1 MDQRLQLQQKMS
13 QRLIMTPQMQQ
24 SIQLLQLSTLELS
37 ELLQEEMAE
46 NPMLEEEEEQSDQS
60 SDGEYEET
68 SVDSDSEIP
77 AADLAEN
84 GHIELDQ
91 DWEDYFSDS
100 SDIGQISLGSSFD
113 SQDEEQPQVQLA
125 SEETLKDHLLWQL
138 GISTNT
144 DEEYRVGEY
153 LINQLDDDG
162 YLQITAEEAAEIQ
175 GVTTEFVEHVLNI
188 IHGFDP
194 PGIGARNLSECL
206 EVQCRI
212 FDIDDDDILEV
223 IRHHLDNLER
233 RRYKEISRALEVTD
247 QHVQE
252 IADIIKTLDPRPG
265 RQYMQTTVEYI
276 TPDVFVE
283 KVDGEWQVRVNDEG
297 APPLRI
303 SRKYREMLQS
313 KDGITNEEYEF
324 IKKKFQSAIWL
335 IRNIEQRKR
344 TLYRV
349 TKAIMVRQEQFL
361 EEGLT
366 ALRPLK
372 LRDIADELGIHEAT
386 VCRVVN
392 KKYVQTPRGL
402 FELKYFFSTGL
413 DTTGTDDMSAKSVME
428 IIRNLVE
435 EENPRKPLSDQKITE
450 ILHRDHDLS
459 IARRTVA
466 KYREK
471 MGILPTSKRKR
482 V

>member
-46 NPMLEEEEEQSDQS
+46 NPMLEEEEQTDNSQDNEF
-60 SDGEYEET
+60 EE
-68 SVDSDSEIP
+68 SQQDDHSENL
-77 AADLAEN
+77 AEDLAES

-91 DWEDYFSDS
+91 NWEDYFSDS
-100 SDIGQISLGSSFD
+100 SDLGQISSGTSYD
-113 SQDEEQPQVQLA
+113 GQEEETTGMQLA
-125 SEETLKDHLLWQL
+125 KEETLKDHLIWQL
-138 GISTNT
+138 GISTDT
-144 DEEYRVGEY
+144 EDEFRLGEY
-153 LINQLDDDG
+153 LIERLDEDG
-162 YLQITAEEAAEIQ
+162 YLYIPIEEVAEIQ
-175 GVTTEFVEHVLNI
+175 GVPVEFVEHVLKI
-188 IHGFDP
+188 IQGFDP
-194 PGIGARNLSECL
+194 PGIGARSLSECL
-206 EVQCRI
+206 EIQC
-212 FDIDDDDILEV
+212 FHYDIDDDDIIEV
-223 IRHHLDNLER
+223 IRHHLENLER
-233 RRYKEISRALEVTD
+233 KRYREIARSLGVTE
-247 QHVQE
+247 QHIQE
-252 IADIIKTLDPRPG
+252 IADIIRTLDPRPG
-265 RQYMQTTVEYI
+265 RQYLLSNIEYI

-283 KVDGEWQVRVNDEG
+283 RVDGEWQVRVNDEG

-303 SRKYREMLQS
+303 SRKYRDMLQN
-313 KDGITNEEYEF
+313 KDGITDDEYEF

-335 IRNIEQRKR
+335 IRNIEQRRR

-349 TKAIMVRQEQFL
+349 TKSIMSRQEGFL

-413 DTTGTDDMSAKSVME
+413 DTIGNDDMSAKSVME
-428 IIRNLVE
+428 IIRNLID
-435 EENPRKPLSDQKITE
+435 EENPRKPLSDQKLTE
-450 ILHRDHDLS
+450 ILHRDYDLT